1 MYLAE
6 EIVGEFE
13 EYLVIWQIYPP
24 ELMMYI
30 LKQIS
35 RNSSK
40 FSSAKHSHYTVAKYL
55 KIFIVRLE
63 QNAKTSKLSPFKIN
77 SLYGITQWF

>member
-30 LKQIS
+30 L
-35 RNSSK
+35 SK
-40 FSSAKHSHYTVAKYL
+40 
-55 KIFIVRLE
+55 
-63 QNAKTSKLSPFKIN
+63 
-77 SLYGITQWF
+77 